1 MEPAGVVPAPDVVE
15 DGPVQPGPVVDELPL
30 GGGEEALRD
39 GVIPAFPLPGN
50 GQDYAVSPGQGR
62 EVLTGV
68 LDTRGRNHARR
79 RAARRERHRQGV
91 LDELGTHV
99 IAQRPA
105 DHAAAGQIDHRRQVG
120 PDLPGHDVRNIVGIA
135 FVRAHAGREVPL
147 DQVPGPFRGRV
158 RDRRGPPPLL
168 AAFQAHS
175 GHQPSDSPLPTAAVA
190 AQGPVD
196 PRCLSP

>member
-1 MEPAGVVPAPDVVE
+1 VVAKKLSATASSQHSPFLETDRITPLALARAAKSLLVCWTPAVGMED
-15 DGPVQPGPVVDELPL
+15 
-30 GGGEEALRD
+30 
-39 GVIPAFPLPGN
+39 
-50 GQDYAVSPGQGR
+50 
-62 EVLTGV
+62 
-68 LDTRGRNHARR
+68 HARR